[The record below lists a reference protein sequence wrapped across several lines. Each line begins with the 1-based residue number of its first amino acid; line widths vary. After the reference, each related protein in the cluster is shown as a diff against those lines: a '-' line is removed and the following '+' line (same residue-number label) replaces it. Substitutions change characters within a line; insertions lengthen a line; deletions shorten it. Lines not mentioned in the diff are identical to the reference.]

1 VAQTMTAPRSASIER
16 AEHRS
21 LKDWSGWDYVPG
33 MAFLVVG
40 VLALAEP
47 PLASLAASV
56 YLAAM
61 LCVAG
66 GFMFAGGIARIGHR
80 GSWLALLLGIL
91 SLVAGLAVLYNPAA
105 GAVSLSWVI
114 GAWLLVGGILELAM
128 GFNIPV
134 GRGWLIFVAL
144 VNIAL
149 GAWVVMM
156 KPSDAFLFLGYLVGI
171 SLVFRGL
178 WSLIFTADL
187 HRAQALVRNALG

>member
-1 VAQTMTAPRSASIER
+1 MTGPRSVSIER

-105 GAVSLSWVI
+105 GAVSLTWVI
-114 GAWLLVGGILELAM
+114 GAWLLAGGILELAM

-149 GAWVVMM
+149 GAWVLTM

-187 HRAQALVRNALG
+187 HRAQALVRNAVG

>member
-1 VAQTMTAPRSASIER
+1 
-16 AEHRS
+16 
-21 LKDWSGWDYVPG
+21 